1 MTHPDRAKMTLLIDN
16 SNISAEDA
24 DLILSSVAMN
34 LLMESELEVD
44 EGPEI
49 VLVGELSQI
58 QWSALI
64 PQLQG
69 RIKLEHENEEAKV
82 QVKADSIPSIAVDSL
97 KEKLDWIDLSSK
109 QIIPKQDNFENQPI
123 NKIKSESLTE
133 KEQAEKIL
141 SELEILEKGTT
152 ENGQPVGFFRQI
164 GDVENY
170 YEQTQKVVNY
180 IHSFIFQNPDNQT
193 AHQIAKWFTLKA
205 KLFLYFSQANL
216 KEIYKKR
223 AEIIEFALSK
233 SLRLIPFLKKN
244 AIPDRVGKCGEC
256 GECGEE

>member
-1 MTHPDRAKMTLLIDN
+1 
-16 SNISAEDA
+16 
-24 DLILSSVAMN
+24 
-34 LLMESELEVD
+34 
-44 EGPEI
+44 
-49 VLVGELSQI
+49 
-58 QWSALI
+58 
-64 PQLQG
+64 
-69 RIKLEHENEEAKV
+69 
-82 QVKADSIPSIAVDSL
+82 
-97 KEKLDWIDLSSK
+97 
-109 QIIPKQDNFENQPI
+109 
-123 NKIKSESLTE
+123 
-133 KEQAEKIL
+133 
-141 SELEILEKGTT
+141 
-152 ENGQPVGFFRQI
+152 
-164 GDVENY
+164 
-170 YEQTQKVVNY
+170 